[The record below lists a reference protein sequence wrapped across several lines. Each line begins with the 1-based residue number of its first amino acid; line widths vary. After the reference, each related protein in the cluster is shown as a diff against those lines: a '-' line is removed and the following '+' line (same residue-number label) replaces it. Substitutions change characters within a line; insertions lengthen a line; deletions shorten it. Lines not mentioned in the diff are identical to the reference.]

1 MEIEGIK
8 TSSDMMNAAQFIGI
22 TAPTIY
28 SALLVT
34 SLVTTIFFWV
44 W

>member
-1 MEIEGIK
+1 MDGIK
-8 TSSDMMNAAQFIGI
+8 TSSDMINVAQFIGI

-28 SALLVT
+28 SALLIV
-34 SLVTTIFFWV
+34 SLVLTIFFWV